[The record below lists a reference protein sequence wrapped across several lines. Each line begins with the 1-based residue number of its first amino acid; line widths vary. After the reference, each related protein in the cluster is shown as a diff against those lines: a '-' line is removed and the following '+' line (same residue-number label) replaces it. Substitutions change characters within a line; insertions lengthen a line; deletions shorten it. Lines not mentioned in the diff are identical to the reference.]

1 MFKDYERR
9 ASRTQRKMKKAV
21 KVVAFML
28 CLVMAISVLE
38 YAGVYAKDR
47 TPVTIIKEDYS
58 EIVKGAAGKLTVE
71 CYIERL
77 SLAGKTKAV
86 KKINKTIKKLAYKY
100 GIDQVF
106 EYAEERVAEKY
117 PIDDAYNVYR
127 DTVDCD
133 QTYNDGKTVS
143 VRIFRS
149 TNYGGVTNYLYKNG
163 TFDLSTGKSVKITKA
178 SGKSLKYIKERL
190 IGNFRADYGD
200 EGTEEAVTYINS
212 MKESQFN
219 YYINGDGLCVV
230 CFDSYDLAM
239 GPSWYEY
246 IIE

>member
-1 MFKDYERR
+1 
-9 ASRTQRKMKKAV
+9 
-21 KVVAFML
+21 ML

-38 YAGVYAKDR
+38 YVGVYAKDR

-58 EIVKGAAGKLTVE
+58 ETVKGVAGKIIVE

-77 SLAGKTKAV
+77 SLAGKTKAI

-117 PIDDAYNVYR
+117 PIDDDYNVYC
-127 DTVDCD
+127 DTVDCN
-133 QTYNDGKTVS
+133 QTYNDGKIVS

-178 SGKSLKYIKERL
+178 SGKSLEYIKKQL
-190 IGNFRADYGD
+190 IGKIRAKYGD

-239 GPSWYEY
+239 GPAWQEY

>member
-1 MFKDYERR
+1 M
-9 ASRTQRKMKKAV
+9 TQRKMKKAV
-21 KVVAFML
+21 KVLALVL
-28 CLVMAISVLE
+28 CLAMAVSVFE

-47 TPVTIIKEDYS
+47 TPVTIIKDDYS
-58 EIVKGAAGKLTVE
+58 EIVEGVAGKIIVE

-77 SLAGKTKAV
+77 SLTGKTKAV

-106 EYAEERVAEKY
+106 EYAEDRVADKY
-117 PIDDAYNVYR
+117 PVDDEYNVYH

-143 VRIFRS
+143 VRIFRT

-163 TFDLSTGKSVKITKA
+163 TFDLSTGKPVKITKA
-178 SGKSLKYIKERL
+178 SGKSLDYIKKRL
-190 IGNFRADYGD
+190 TGNIRADYGED
-200 EGTEEAVTYINS
+200 VTEEAVTYVNS

-219 YYINGDGLCVV
+219 YYINSDGLCVV
-230 CFDSYDLAM
+230 CFDSYDLGLGAA
-239 GPSWYEY
+239 WYEY